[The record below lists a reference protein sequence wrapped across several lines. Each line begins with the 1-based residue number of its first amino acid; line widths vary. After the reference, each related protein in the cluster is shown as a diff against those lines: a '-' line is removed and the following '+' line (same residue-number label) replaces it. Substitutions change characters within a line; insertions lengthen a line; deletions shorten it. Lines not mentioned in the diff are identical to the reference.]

1 MLNRNKFNEVIN
13 FMDEINKKNKELKM
27 DSEIS
32 EIKQFRDNF
41 DIKLIVIGHFSSG
54 KSSLING
61 LLNRPEF
68 LREAQAP
75 ETAIATEIN
84 YGTDEKIFAYTDDG
98 NKVTVDNV
106 DNFMPDKYKNLEY
119 IVNSEELKKI
129 DSFTLVDTPGFDS
142 GIEAHAKAL
151 SQYIGKGSA
160 YLVVVDQEK
169 GTIDKVTLDF
179 ILEISNYTKQIAVLI
194 NKCDKILPSE
204 AESIANSARETLE
217 RYNLNYKVYTVSK
230 KDEDISD
237 KLISIISE
245 FNPQEVFDERIKNLI
260 KLSLSNSENILLLNK
275 KNMYLNTYEIDNE
288 IKKYEQS
295 HEELKYTFDRKRQD
309 ISDNL
314 SSTVDKVISDIQTG
328 LVANSEVITNT
339 ILNGDIERVNTIVTE
354 TIRPILLSSI
364 KNITND
370 KINDITNS
378 LKISEFRLSDTK
390 EISQLSSNIA
400 SKLSSII
407 SQGDFGKSKNSLIKN
422 SEKYRVATTI
432 LGVSTNIIAPWM
444 EVVIIF
450 LPEIINFVGT
460 LFGEKK
466 EDQIKNKFTNT
477 IVPQILSK
485 IRGQIEENV
494 MNTNMQI
501 INEYEK
507 MMNEKIEI
515 IKNSIIELKDKK
527 EEKIGEFKDN
537 QKKLEEEILNIQK
550 NLKEVEK

>member
-61 LLNRPEF
+61 LLKRPEF

-204 AESIANSARETLE
+204 AESIANSAREILE

-230 KDEDISD
+230 K
-237 KLISIISE
+237 
-245 FNPQEVFDERIKNLI
+245 R
-260 KLSLSNSENILLLNK
+260 
-275 KNMYLNTYEIDNE
+275 
-288 IKKYEQS
+288 
-295 HEELKYTFDRKRQD
+295 
-309 ISDNL
+309 
-314 SSTVDKVISDIQTG
+314 
-328 LVANSEVITNT
+328 
-339 ILNGDIERVNTIVTE
+339 
-354 TIRPILLSSI
+354 
-364 KNITND
+364 
-370 KINDITNS
+370 
-378 LKISEFRLSDTK
+378 
-390 EISQLSSNIA
+390 
-400 SKLSSII
+400 
-407 SQGDFGKSKNSLIKN
+407 
-422 SEKYRVATTI
+422 
-432 LGVSTNIIAPWM
+432 
-444 EVVIIF
+444 
-450 LPEIINFVGT
+450 
-460 LFGEKK
+460 
-466 EDQIKNKFTNT
+466 
-477 IVPQILSK
+477 
-485 IRGQIEENV
+485 
-494 MNTNMQI
+494 
-501 INEYEK
+501 
-507 MMNEKIEI
+507 
-515 IKNSIIELKDKK
+515 
-527 EEKIGEFKDN
+527 
-537 QKKLEEEILNIQK
+537 
-550 NLKEVEK
+550 